1 MIVKKIILIFTLI
14 SIVALTSCK
23 SGNDIPP
30 IIGNPRTILVY
41 MAAGNSLGIYGYDN
55 ADLGEM
61 RKAVAAGALQGGR
74 LLVYHADRQGN
85 ATLFELTE
93 QGDVSIKSYGDDGLS
108 SVHGTRMLSV
118 IEDARRAAPSEQFGI
133 VLWSHGLG
141 WLQTGINDPDY
152 PVARVE
158 NPDAMRPCSWGEER
172 SNTMNIT
179 TLAQV
184 LDQVQPDFV
193 YFDCCYMANV
203 EVAYQMRNSTDWI
216 VGSATELL
224 AEGMPYHLTL
234 PFLFR
239 PDYADLEGAARATFQ
254 YISEKADPVD
264 RTCTMSVIRTSA
276 LPELADAAQ
285 AIHAAST
292 SLYPPG
298 YFPQAFMVDRVC
310 YFFDLDHYMQAL
322 CDVAPN
328 GEALRNRWNLA
339 LASTVTYAD
348 ATPYIWNTKPIDHHC
363 GLSTYILYDA
373 DQADVKNYKVL
384 DWPYAAGV
392 LSK

>member
-1 MIVKKIILIFTLI
+1 MIVKKIILIFALI
-14 SIVALTSCK
+14 SIAALTSCK
-23 SGNDIPP
+23 SDDIPP
-30 IIGNPRTILVY
+30 IDSNPRTILVY
-41 MAAGNSLGIYGYDN
+41 MAACNTLGYYGYDN

-74 LLVYHADRQGN
+74 LLVYHTDHQGN
-85 ATLFELTE
+85 AILFELTA

-108 SVHGTRMLSV
+108 SVHGTRMLNV
-118 IEDARRAAPSEQFGI
+118 IEDARLAAPSRQFGI

-152 PVARVE
+152 PVARAE
-158 NPDAMRPCSWGEER
+158 SADAMRPCSWGEEKG
-172 SNTMNIT
+172 STMNIT

-184 LDQVQPDFV
+184 LDRVHPDFV

-203 EVAYQMRNSTDWI
+203 EVAYQLRNSTPWI

-234 PFLFR
+234 PYLFR
-239 PDYADLEGAARATFQ
+239 PDNADLEGAASATFQ
-254 YISEKADPVD
+254 YISKKTDPED
-264 RTCTMSVIRTSA
+264 RTCTMSVIRTA
-276 LPELADAAQ
+276 GLAELADAAR
-285 AIHAAST
+285 AVHAASP
-292 SLYPPG
+292 SLYPTT
-298 YFPQAFMVDRVC
+298 YTPQAFMVDRVC

-322 CDVAPN
+322 CDAAAN
-328 GEALRNRWNLA
+328 GEALRTRWNLA

-373 DQADVKNYKVL
+373 DQAEVKNYKSL

-392 LSK
+392 LSE